1 MLHLK
6 APLKKDRKMLT
17 IEEIKERLK
26 DRRPNVVGDVTGLSY
41 GTIAGI
47 RNGVNQNPTLKV
59 MQALS
64 EYFEGDTNNGEP
76 S

>member
-17 IEEIKERLK
+17 IEEIKERLQ
-26 DRRPNVVGDVTGLSY
+26 DRRPNVVGDATGLSY

-59 MQALS
+59 MQSLS
-64 EYFEGDTNNGEP
+64 DYFDGTLKNGEP